1 MTLSASAYGTVA
13 QVAAYVRHLT
23 TNGTF
28 DAASRPTA
36 AQVEQFIEQR
46 SAILNGCLAE
56 AGYTVP
62 VGASYTQARTVL
74 AYYAVQGA
82 AADCE
87 LTQRSSGTEDD
98 KDNPRWRVFLK
109 EFEKGCP
116 FIASGAFAALGAP
129 ATGGSPAIAG
139 LWVGGRTRGGQ
150 KLRPVFGRTSF
161 QNDPT
166 IESPTVEPDY
176 TEE

>member
-1 MTLSASAYGTVA
+1 MTLSPYAYGTVA
-13 QVAAYVRHLT
+13 QVAAYVKHLT
-23 TNGTF
+23 SNGTF

-36 AQVEQFIEQR
+36 AQVEQFLEQR
-46 SAILNGCLAE
+46 SALLNGCLAE
-56 AGYTVP
+56 AGYTTP
-62 VGASYTQARTVL
+62 VTTPAQAVTVL

-98 KDNPRWRVFLK
+98 KDNPRYKVFLK

-116 FIASGAFAALGAP
+116 FIASGAFAAIGAP
-129 ATGGSPAIAG
+129 AAAGSPAIAG

-150 KLRPVFGRTSF
+150 KLRPIFGRSGF
-161 QNDPT
+161 GNDPT
-166 IESPTVEPDY
+166 RESPTAEPDY